1 MPDTTSSSCRRKFPT
16 VAILHGGEHSLDQPT
31 EPPDEDEYDE
41 DEGPDPDDEY
51 ERRLER
57 NGYRNW

>member
-1 MPDTTSSSCRRKFPT
+1 MTKRHPT

-31 EPPDEDEYDE
+31 EPDDWPGCDEDD
-41 DEGPDPDDEY
+41 GPDPDDEY

-57 NGYRNW
+57 NGYRSW